1 MRSFVKKIASV
12 LAAVFVISS
21 LSMMVSANTL
31 VGSGTVTPQYSGSF
45 DWEYYS
51 NNLLK
56 LYPTDIRININKND
70 FPSGYLTDETTV
82 YIDLSYVQSLDYDD
96 LRYFVFYGSNCPSGN
111 IIVGG
116 ENVSQF
122 DDFSFYDFSYLEEIY
137 FDDDVSLQWLGLFN
151 CGNFSIDIFDQAE
164 INELYVSDCNNLYGI
179 RVPDYIECLQ
189 LNDCYCVTGIEISEN
204 LDCLQVTNAP
214 DLVAIDI
221 PETLRK
227 CNLYGV
233 GITDINVPNSC
244 DDFSLIGAY
253 YLENAYIEP
262 GREKIDSNMFAL
274 CDNLSNITIPDSV
287 TTIEYHAFAGCS
299 SLKSIELP
307 DSVTNI
313 YRGAF
318 RDTALESF
326 IIPNGVTTIE
336 YATFKGCDNLE
347 WIDLPASIT
356 RIDESAFDSCEN
368 LTDVCFRG
376 SRKQW
381 DEITVYNGWDDKV
394 SDKTLAD
401 IFGDADIWFDD
412 LSMIKTQPV
421 DFYGPYGSTAVF
433 SFETYN
439 EISQYQW
446 QIYVNE
452 SWRNILV
459 DSATTSQLSFVVTED
474 EPVAGKPIRC
484 IAVDYSGF
492 TEVTDEVY
500 VVLIDKVNITKQPE
514 DLTCEPGEMAT
525 FSVEAEG
532 DGLKYQWQVYKNG
545 AWTNCSIKDG
555 AKTPVLTLE
564 AKESRH
570 ESRYKCVITDQ
581 YGYSYGSAD
590 AILYVRKALTILT
603 QPENCSGAPGD
614 TAIFTVVAE
623 GSGLKY
629 QWQTYKNGSWT
640 NCSINDGAK
649 TDTLSLAI
657 KSSRDGSKYHCVI
670 TDKYG
675 ATVTTDEVTLTVLNT
690 LSIKQQP
697 ATNVIGS
704 EGEMATFKVVAEGEG
719 LKYQWQVYKNDEWTN
734 CSVNDGAKTDTLTL
748 EFKSSRDGLKY
759 HCIVTDKTGAS
770 VTSDEA
776 TMMLNKFLFVYYP
789 TETEIMAAKDTYV
802 RFNVE
807 AQGDGLKYQ
816 WQVLKNGTWTNCSI
830 NDGAKTNE
838 MTLEAKMSR
847 NGLKYHCVVS
857 DKYGNTLTSEEFT
870 LHVIDVVII
879 PPVMSVS
886 SSEVALED
894 INICADSVEVTE
906 TVEAVDAEATTE
918 VVEAANVIE
927 VAEAIETVP
936 EVETETVTEFD

>member
-1 MRSFVKKIASV
+1 VCNNDSVEDISISNCSFLKKVVIPSNVNYFELNHCASV
-12 LAAVFVISS
+12 ASIEIPDTLEYIYVFESPYLSEMNIPENLKGCYLDKVGFSYFYIPSS
-21 LSMMVSANTL
+21 LED
-31 VGSGTVTPQYSGSF
+31 F
-45 DWEYYS
+45 
-51 NNLLK
+51 
-56 LYPTDIRININKND
+56 RINSD
-70 FPSGYLTDETTV
+70 LLEEV
-82 YIDLSYVQSLDYDD
+82 YI
-96 LRYFVFYGSNCPSGN
+96 
-111 IIVGG
+111 
-116 ENVSQF
+116 
-122 DDFSFYDFSYLEEIY
+122 EE
-137 FDDDVSLQWLGLFN
+137 
-151 CGNFSIDIFDQAE
+151 
-164 INELYVSDCNNLYGI
+164 
-179 RVPDYIECLQ
+179 
-189 LNDCYCVTGIEISEN
+189 
-204 LDCLQVTNAP
+204 
-214 DLVAIDI
+214 
-221 PETLRK
+221 
-227 CNLYGV
+227 
-233 GITDINVPNSC
+233 
-244 DDFSLIGAY
+244 
-253 YLENAYIEP
+253 
-262 GREKIDSNMFAL
+262 GR
-274 CDNLSNITIPDSV
+274 
-287 TTIEYHAFAGCS
+287 TTINDSMFRGCS
-299 SLKSIELP
+299 SL
-307 DSVTNI
+307 NI
-313 YRGAF
+313 V
-318 RDTALESF
+318 E
-326 IIPNGVTTIE
+326 IPEGVTTIE
-336 YATFKGCDNLE
+336 YRAFGFCDNLTRVL
-347 WIDLPASIT
+347 LPESLESIQSGAFIASGICDISIPEGVT
-356 RIDESAFDSCEN
+356 SIEYATFRSCDRLSWVDIPTSVTSIDESAFDNCSGLE
-368 LTDVCFRG
+368 DVFYLG

-381 DEITVYNGWDDKV
+381 DEITIYNGWEDKV
-394 SDKTLAD
+394 SEKTIED
-401 IFGDADIWFDD
+401 IFGNADIWFDD

-492 TEVTDEVY
+492 TEITDEVY

-532 DGLKYQWQVYKNG
+532 EGLKYQWQVYKNG

-564 AKESRH
+564 AKESRN
-570 ESRYKCVITDQ
+570 ETRYQCIITDK
-581 YGYSYGSAD
+581 YGYSYGSGD

-629 QWQTYKNGSWT
+629 QWQTFKNGSWT

-657 KSSRDGSKYHCVI
+657 KSSRDGSKYQCVI

-697 ATNVIGS
+697 AINVIGS
-704 EGEMATFKVVAEGEG
+704 EGEMATFTVVAEGEG

-776 TMMLNKFLFVYYP
+776 TMMLDKFLFVYYP

-894 INICADSVEVTE
+894 VNICADSVEVTE
-906 TVEAVDAEATTE
+906 TVEAVDAEATVE
-918 VVEAANVIE
+918 VIDVSDVIE
-927 VAEAIETVP
+927 VTEVIETVP